1 MLNYSCRESI
11 SDKMNQ
17 ALMDMASRWDLV
29 TMKRKLKLTK
39 GGRDKDSMRKYAKEY
54 HSIVKLMVS
63 VHIIS
68 ISHTVCEILYIINNP
83 LAQIHVA
90 KHARD
95 FDSRSH
101 LDKPQWS
108 LYFIMRPVALFT
120 ELFIQFWKLLL
131 QSFSKKLFWSMTN
144 L

>member
-54 HSIVKLMVS
+54 HFTVKLMVS
-63 VHIIS
+63 VHTIS
-68 ISHTVCEILYIINNP
+68 ISYTVY
-83 LAQIHVA
+83 
-90 KHARD
+90 
-95 FDSRSH
+95 
-101 LDKPQWS
+101 DK
-108 LYFIMRPVALFT
+108 
-120 ELFIQFWKLLL
+120 
-131 QSFSKKLFWSMTN
+131 
-144 L
+144 